1 VGDLCGRLD
10 TSSLHPSP
18 GWVTGVEAT
27 TSAKEGRRASPL
39 HPPAAQAPEA
49 AAGAVGAAELD
60 ANTPTDEPGNSGTTS
75 TDEGDEGQQ
84 CSWSARTGDGDWGS
98 NVEPESGPG
107 AGASDSGATAE
118 FWRGVLSR
126 ASGGHGE
133 EDGSRTLERGTGAAA
148 PGGGART
155 ATLAAKEL
163 FLTINRPR
171 TVGSALREA
180 RTAAASTA
188 AEGGVTR
195 EAAVASMGKLDRSS
209 RGGST
214 AAPAD
219 RAPYMLHGGM
229 RRGRREEAGSSLGGR
244 RG

>member
-1 VGDLCGRLD
+1 
-10 TSSLHPSP
+10 
-18 GWVTGVEAT
+18 VTGVEAT
-27 TSAKEGRRASPL
+27 TSAKEGRRALPL
-39 HPPAAQAPEA
+39 HLPAAHALEA
-49 AAGAVGAAELD
+49 VAGAVGAAELD
-60 ANTPTDEPGNSGTTS
+60 ANTPTYEPGNSGMTS

-84 CSWSARTGDGDWGS
+84 CSWSARTDNGDWGS
-98 NVEPESGPG
+98 NVEPKSGPG
-107 AGASDSGATAE
+107 AWASNSGATAKL
-118 FWRGVLSR
+118 WCGVLSR

-148 PGGGART
+148 APGGGART
-155 ATLAAKEL
+155 STLAAMEL

-171 TVGSALREA
+171 TVGSDLREA
-180 RTAAASTA
+180 RTAAASTTV
-188 AEGGVTR
+188 EGGVTR
-195 EAAVASMGKLDRSS
+195 EAAIASMGKLDRSF

-219 RAPYMLHGGM
+219 PPPYMLHRGV